1 MCSNFSNLQNNP
13 TKTNNNTSTTGLA
26 PNPSGP
32 VQEIDRNESDGAG
45 IAQKYMYPCDFC
57 ARVGEGYGTRGRGG
71 DFGSQGHSS
80 ECDLPKL

>member
-13 TKTNNNTSTTGLA
+13 TNTNNNTSTTGLA

-32 VQEIDRNESDGAG
+32 VQEIDRNESDGVG

-57 ARVGEGYGTRGRGG
+57 ARVGEGRGRGG

-80 ECDLPKL
+80 DLPKL